1 MAERVILTIGT
12 KKGLFV
18 AEAPKARSRF
28 VLRGPFSPGVA
39 VYSTLVDTR
48 GTLARAQPSATG
60 NDNDWLNEIHPNT
73 GGYGKIAARLVRD
86 L

>member
-18 AEAPKARSRF
+18 AEAPKARGKF
-28 VLRGPFSPGVA
+28 ALRGPFGPGVS

-48 GTLARAQPSATG
+48 GTPRCTPRA
-60 NDNDWLNEIHPNT
+60 
-73 GGYGKIAARLVRD
+73 AARCGE
-86 L
+86 